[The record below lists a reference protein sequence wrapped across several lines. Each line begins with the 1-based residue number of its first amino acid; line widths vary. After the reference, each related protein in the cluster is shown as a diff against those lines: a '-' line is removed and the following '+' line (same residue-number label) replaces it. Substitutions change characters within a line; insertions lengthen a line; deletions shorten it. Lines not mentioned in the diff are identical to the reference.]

1 MVLSPEVLFLL
12 RREISSYIHCCLPG
26 IVTAFD
32 ADTQTVSVQPA
43 LMARFREDAVH
54 LPLLQKV
61 PVVFPSAGGYS
72 FLAVPQAGDECL
84 VVFADGA
91 IDRWMATGQ
100 ESVPP
105 AERQHDLS
113 DGFAILGCWSQA
125 HRKVGFP
132 SAGCVMEKD
141 DGTAGFKVNGTEVKV
156 FTPSATITLNNGNVE
171 IQGNLIIN
179 GAAYTEHKHSGV
191 EAGGGTTG
199 GVTG

>member
-1 MVLSPEVLFLL
+1 MILSPELVFLL
-12 RREISSYIHCCLPG
+12 RREISSYINCCVPG

-43 LMARFREDAVH
+43 LMARFGEEAVH

-125 HRKVGFP
+125 HRKQSFP
-132 SAGCVMEKD
+132 SSGCVLQKD
-141 DGTAGFKVNGTEVKV
+141 DGSAGFKVDGQSVKA
-156 FTPSATITLNNGNVE
+156 FTPSATITLANGNIE
-171 IQGNLIIN
+171 IQGTLNIN
-179 GAAYTEHKHSGV
+179 GTAYTDHKHSGV
-191 EAGGGTTG
+191 EAGGSTTG